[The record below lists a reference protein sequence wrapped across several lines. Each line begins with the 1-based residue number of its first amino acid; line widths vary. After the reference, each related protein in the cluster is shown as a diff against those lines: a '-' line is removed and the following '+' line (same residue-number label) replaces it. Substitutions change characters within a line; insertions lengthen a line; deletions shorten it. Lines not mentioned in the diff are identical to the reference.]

1 MDGRVK
7 PGHEAGAV
15 RGHDAGAG
23 MTRTPASASP
33 GSLSARLSLYSRNRL
48 KLGLFGANCSSG
60 RAVTVVPERWSGNW
74 PDCLRLAR
82 MADDAGIEFM
92 LPVGRWKGYGGD
104 TDYQGETLETVTWAA
119 GLLAATQ
126 RITVFGTVHAPL
138 IHPLVAAKQFVTA
151 DQIGQGRFGLN
162 VVCGWNEDEF
172 EMFGATMREHAARYE
187 YAQEWLD
194 AIKLAWS
201 GAEDFDFPGAFI
213 QLKQV
218 RAKPKPFG
226 GGRPIVMNAAA
237 SPTGQSFAIR
247 NCDALFSMTPKG
259 KLEEFAAH
267 VARVQALA
275 RAGGRDLDVYTV
287 AVVTCRP
294 TTVDAEAYY
303 RHCVIDHADWAAVD
317 RIMAMRG
324 VTREKYPDDF
334 LERRAHQA
342 NGMGGVPVVGDPDTV
357 ARELAAIAAAGARG
371 IALSFVNYLDEL
383 PYFCAEVLPRLTR
396 LEWREPA

>member
-1 MDGRVK
+1 MAEQADRQ
-7 PGHEAGAV
+7 A
-15 RGHDAGAG
+15 
-23 MTRTPASASP
+23 
-33 GSLSARLSLYSRNRL
+33 LYSRNAL

-60 RAVTVVPERWSGNW
+60 RAVTTVPERWSGSW

-82 MADDAGIEFM
+82 LADEAGFEFM

-119 GLLAATQ
+119 GLLGATQ

-138 IHPLVAAKQFVTA
+138 IHPVIAAKQFVTA
-151 DQIGQGRFGLN
+151 DHVGQGRFGLN

-172 EMFGATMREHAARYE
+172 EMFGATMREHDARYE

-194 AIKLAWS
+194 AVRLCWS
-201 GAEDFDFPGAFI
+201 DVAEFEFPGRFVK
-213 QLKQV
+213 LRQV

-226 GGRPIVMNAAA
+226 GTRPVVMNAGA
-237 SPTGQSFAIR
+237 SQAGQSFAIR

-259 KLEEFAAH
+259 RLDEFAAH
-267 VARVQALA
+267 VLGVKAQARE
-275 RAGGRDLDVYTV
+275 RGRELDVYTV

-294 TTVDAEAYY
+294 TTSEAEDYY

-324 VTREKYPDDF
+324 VTRERFPGDF
-334 LERRAHQA
+334 EERRAHQA
-342 NGMGGVPVVGDPDTV
+342 NGMGGMPVVGDPDRVT
-357 ARELAAIAAAGARG
+357 RELAALAQAGARG
-371 IALSFVNYLDEL
+371 IALSFVNYLAEV
-383 PYFCAEVLPRLTR
+383 PFFAQEVLPRLAAMGLR
-396 LEWREPA
+396 Q

>member
-1 MDGRVK
+1 MQVDRF
-7 PGHEAGAV
+7 
-15 RGHDAGAG
+15 
-23 MTRTPASASP
+23 
-33 GSLSARLSLYSRNRL
+33 SLYSRNKL

-60 RAVTVVPERWSGNW
+60 RAITMVPERWSGNW

-82 MADDAGIEFM
+82 LADQTGIEFM

-138 IHPLVAAKQFVTA
+138 IHPMIAAKQFVTA
-151 DQIGQGRFGLN
+151 DHIGEGRFGLN

-172 EMFGATMREHAARYE
+172 TMFGATMREHLARYE

-194 AIKLAWS
+194 AIKLCWS
-201 GAEDFDFPGAFI
+201 HQGTFDFPGHFI
-213 QLKQV
+213 KLQQV

-226 GGRPIVMNAAA
+226 NSRPIVMNAGA

-259 KLEEFAAH
+259 KLAEFAAH
-267 VARVQALA
+267 VARVKALA
-275 RAGGRDLDVYTV
+275 REGGRELDVYTV
-287 AVVTCRP
+287 AVITCRP
-294 TTVDAEAYY
+294 TTREAEAYF
-303 RHCVIDHADWAAVD
+303 RHSVIDSADWAAVD
-317 RIMAMRG
+317 RILAMRG
-324 VTREKYPDDF
+324 VTREAFPGDF
-334 LERRAHQA
+334 EERRAHQA
-342 NGMGGVPVVGDPDTV
+342 NGMGGMPVVGDPDHV
-357 ARELAAIAAAGARG
+357 ASELAALAKAGARG

-383 PYFCAEVLPRLTR
+383 PYFVQEVLPRLAR
-396 LEWREPA
+396 MGLRE